1 MKNRYYVCI
10 ICLLVAMS
18 SVAQEKFEL
27 FKYGDMDSWVT
38 RRIEESSII
47 GGNVK
52 YLYELGPEM
61 DFDGNIPYKN
71 QGGSPWGN
79 SNVMAKVAGIVKTNT
94 SVFPEKLTHGKCARL
109 ETHIESV
116 KVLGLV
122 NISVLAS
129 GSMFLGDIKEPITGT
144 KDGEEKLNCGVLF
157 SKRPKAIRYD
167 YKVKMSD
174 QKDRIRMTGFSKKTV
189 VKGKDAAIMV
199 SYLKKITEEAEAN
212 IIANLLV
219 TAAVKYSDNSDW
231 KKGATYE
238 IMYGNITGNA
248 NYVPELMA
256 LGTGGYHAR
265 NSKGES
271 VMIKEDGWAD
281 KDETPTHIIVQ
292 FTSSIGG
299 AFVGSPGNTLWIDN
313 VGLVY

>member
-10 ICLLVAMS
+10 ICLLVVMS

-61 DFDGNIPYKN
+61 NFDGNIPYKN

-94 SVFPEKLTHGKCARL
+94 SVFPEKNGSGKCARL

-144 KDGEEKLNCGVLF
+144 NDGEEKLNCGIPF

-174 QKDRIRMTGFSKKTV
+174 QKDRIHLKFRKVTV

-199 SYLKKITEEAEAN
+199 CYLQKRTEDAAGN
-212 IIANLLV
+212 IIAKRV
-219 TAAVKYSDNSDW
+219 GTAAVKYSENSGW

-238 IMYGNITGNA
+238 IMYGDITGNS

-271 VMIKEDGWAD
+271 VMIKENGWAD
-281 KDETPTHIIVQ
+281 KDEIPTHIIVQ

-299 AFVGSPGNTLWIDN
+299 AFVGSPGNTLWVDN

>member
-129 GSMFLGDIKEPITGT
+129 GSMFLGDIKEP
-144 KDGEEKLNCGVLF
+144 KLNCGVLF

-199 SYLKKITEEAEAN
+199 CYLQKRTEDAEGN
-212 IIANLLV
+212 IIAKRV
-219 TAAVKYSDNSDW
+219 GTAAVNCC
-231 KKGATYE
+231 GE
-238 IMYGNITGNA
+238 
-248 NYVPELMA
+248 V
-256 LGTGGYHAR
+256 LG
-265 NSKGES
+265 
-271 VMIKEDGWAD
+271 
-281 KDETPTHIIVQ
+281 
-292 FTSSIGG
+292 
-299 AFVGSPGNTLWIDN
+299 
-313 VGLVY
+313 